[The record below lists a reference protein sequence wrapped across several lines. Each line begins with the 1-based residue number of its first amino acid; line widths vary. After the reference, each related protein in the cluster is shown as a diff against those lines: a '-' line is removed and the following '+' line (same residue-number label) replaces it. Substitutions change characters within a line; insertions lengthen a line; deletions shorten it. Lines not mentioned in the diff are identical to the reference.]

1 MPIGVRIVDEISQQS
16 DVVLSNPQNNE
27 VLTYDFS
34 IHKWVNKPLSS
45 GSVESSKVF
54 SYDGDNRLH
63 VITDSF
69 GTKTFSYDVD
79 GKLFQIIG
87 TGIYTTKT
95 FSYDVDGK
103 LIGISVS

>member
-27 VLTYDFS
+27 VLTYDTS
-34 IHKWVNKPLSS
+34 THKWVNRPSSS
-45 GSVESSKVF
+45 GSAESSKVF
-54 SYDGDNRLH
+54 SYDGNNRLH
-63 VITDSF
+63 IITDSF
-69 GTKTFSYDVD
+69 GTKTFIYNVN
-79 GKLFQIIG
+79 GKLSQITG
-87 TGIYTTKT
+87 TGLYNTKS